1 MVHTI
6 NGSRKTAFTNLLG
19 RHETVLLDGGLAVHR
34 AVLSDVLY
42 SKVLASNIDI
52 ITGIDIL
59 DAVFNSGS
67 AFFRRER

>member
-6 NGSRKTAFTNLLG
+6 NGSRKTAFTNLLE
-19 RHETVLLDGGLAVHR
+19 RHETVLLDGGLAVRR